1 MAKVTFEAMKKCS
14 NLVNSILSQAYTLS
28 DPYLLILFST
38 LKKVLFE
45 DLHFRNNSF
54 YSIRIRLHRFL
65 NLYVFT
71 VFVFKFIRLHRF
83 LCHPRP
89 PLSPDRDCISKVSCH
104 MYRLVVCDTRHLLVW
119 YI

>member
-1 MAKVTFEAMKKCS
+1 MAKVTFEAMKKCL

-71 VFVFKFIRLHRF
+71 VFCVTLVHH
-83 LCHPRP
+83 CHQTETVSRR
-89 PLSPDRDCISKVSCH
+89 SAVTCIA
-104 MYRLVVCDTRHLLVW
+104 W
-119 YI
+119 